1 MENIA
6 AIFWL
11 FLLPFVFAGM
21 ICYRQSG
28 LMTLSEVAAVIRTIP
43 RVVVVEP
50 YRAFP
55 ELSLPLKVMMLLL
68 WVPGALLLGVPILLL
83 TVPCMLVLGVIGSA
97 LRAFPGKWSFRRLW
111 AWVRG

>member
-28 LMTLSEVAAVIRTIP
+28 LLTLSEVVAVIGTFP
-43 RVVVVEP
+43 RVVVEP

-55 ELSLPLKVMMLLL
+55 EFSLPLKVMTLLL
-68 WVPGALLLGVPILLL
+68 WVPGALLIGVPILLL
-83 TVPCMLVLGVIGSA
+83 TVPCMLVLGVIGSV
-97 LRAFPGKWSFRRLW
+97 LRAFPGKWSFRRLL